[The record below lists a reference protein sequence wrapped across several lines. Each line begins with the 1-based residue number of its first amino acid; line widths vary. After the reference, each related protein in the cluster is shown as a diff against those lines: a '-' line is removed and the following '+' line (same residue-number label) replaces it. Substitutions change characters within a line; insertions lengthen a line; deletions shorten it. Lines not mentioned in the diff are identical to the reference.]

1 MSGTIRQAMTP
12 AITRLREHFE
22 EIRPALDAQE
32 RTAEGMEMLRTRLV
46 KVRRIVTRLEEKANQ
61 WQDYIR
67 GLPANERQAEEQ
79 VLANFAPL
87 ERHYA
92 AWIED
97 AHEIIADIEI
107 LLTNE
112 SEDGSTQSDIS
123 VELGVGQNRM
133 NQSRRP
139 EVHLNAQGTPINEGH
154 IPVNEHLF
162 RRNEYNIPAHL
173 PRTRL
178 AEFYGDPLVWPEF
191 WQSFSRTVDSLEM
204 DPGLKAHYLIQCLRG
219 KAKRAVLG
227 YRPIAEHYEPLKDA
241 LKRQFGNEK
250 AIRDT
255 LHAEL
260 ISLPMANESVY
271 SLRSYLEE
279 VERICRS
286 LTAMGRVEDESIV
299 MMAIKNKLP
308 KNIVLELLKKEKEN
322 RVNWNVEELRKGLE
336 EIVTL
341 REEAQRCVQT
351 FSKNNHSQQR
361 FGNNWSNNNRG
372 FNQKRNNF
380 KKENYERVFT
390 VQSGDGRVRNAK
402 KFEISCYFCHG
413 AHHADKCEKVKAI
426 YLRTK
431 ILSEQNRCLLCLRKG
446 HAVSNCV
453 NKFDC
458 NICNGRHNKLICPK
472 LYKNGKNEKEV
483 KKFEQINQ
491 VETSENVLTIMEKP
505 KEVVLMQS
513 NMVLFNSNGN
523 KRCNSVGLFDTGATI
538 NFITEE
544 KVKELNLKK
553 IGEKELGILPFSH
566 KEPIKFN
573 SAIFLVEIL
582 LNDGSKE
589 EIIAY
594 KVKREIMPNIKCANL
609 ENGKIRTLE
618 KIPDILISI
627 KHFWRFFR
635 SLVPLSENLFQ
646 VETSVGKIICGELGS
661 ELNGIL
667 SIEENNIMPI
677 LNINSEEEKM
687 NNFWSL
693 ETIGVKDDPTSKD
706 DQVAMDFFKQTIK
719 RSPNG
724 RYIVKW
730 PWKEN
735 KENLPSNFSLAYRR
749 FLGLMERLKKN
760 PDLMLEYEKII
771 ESDIKRGVLEDA
783 DRNKGSIEHFLPHH
797 PVITTK
803 KVRIVYD
810 ASAKIRGGK
819 SLNELLYRGPI
830 IMPELAGMLIR
841 FRLPEIAI
849 WADIEKAF
857 HCLELDPEDREVL
870 KLIWLKD
877 VRKPISSEN
886 IKYLRFSKV
895 PFGVISSPFL
905 LSATVRHHLESMD
918 DPIAKMVKNNSYVDN
933 ILIGVD
939 TKEEAYE
946 AYIKLKSIFKTA
958 QMNLREFISNNL
970 EFNEDLPME
979 DRLDKS
985 KPKILGIPW
994 NIETDRISIAF
1005 PTVGSSVK
1013 VNKRL
1018 VLKQLASVFD
1028 PLGLASPSLLPAKLF
1043 FQSLWEKP
1051 REWDNILTEEEANK
1065 WLNITEKWKVSPIE
1079 IKRKIIGKIGDYQL
1093 HVFCDASKDAY
1104 ASCVYMRCLING
1116 KMSVNILYARNRL
1129 RPKKMSVSIP
1139 RMELLGVLIAT
1150 RAIKFVENQI
1160 GLKISEKYLWCD
1172 SKPVLFWIKEN
1183 YKGEKFVENR
1193 IKEIRSHEDLKFG
1206 YTPTECNPAD
1216 IATRGCAPVEL
1227 STNYLWWTG
1236 PEWLTNDSWPVELNF
1251 VVENKEE
1258 NNPEEKF
1265 NFEVNQINNKDC
1277 DNLIDFN
1284 KLNSWN
1290 KIIKIIL
1297 FVSLFTR
1304 IWMNKCKKKVKSEF
1318 VESLSKNGKHTGVD
1332 FKKVEIFLLK
1342 VVQKGLDKNS
1352 LNKNVQII
1360 LDKNGILRLNTRI
1373 GKSEMP
1379 EGFKNPIL
1387 LPKGH
1392 SAVKLIIEKIHV
1404 ELLHSGV
1411 DAVLGNFLIKY
1422 WSPGARREAKK
1433 VVKNCKKCQKINGP
1447 KFALPLM
1454 PGLPKERLRKSRAF
1468 EAIGVDYLGPS
1479 LYKIENG
1486 KAKFWIALFTCLS
1499 TRAVHLE
1506 IALELSALE
1515 FMHCL
1520 RRFIAIR
1527 GCPKKI
1533 ISDNATQFK
1542 VGSELVGAKFV
1553 GKWIE
1558 KSKNEEKRINNFLI
1572 NKGIEWCFIPSLSP
1586 WAGGVYERLVKLVKD
1601 SFKRTLGG
1609 VILNLEELRT
1619 FIKEVEFSI
1628 NCRPIT
1634 FVSGEIDG
1642 PSCLRPI
1649 DFLLPNIEINENINS
1664 SDDEEEFK
1672 IGKLSMGDQ
1681 LRVRLKATQK
1691 AFEKFWTRW
1700 TREYLL
1706 ILRDKSKWAHNN
1718 DRTALRREP
1727 MVGEVVIVQQEG
1739 QPRNTWSLGKI
1750 VELDGS
1756 PPKSAKVQ
1764 IGKRYLVRPI
1774 NKLFSMEAEGD
1785 EYKKEKKESKKLE
1798 NGQNIEENKN
1808 ENKNKGQEQ
1817 KSKND
1822 LKQIKDGKNKLIKK
1836 IINQHIQWSPD
1847 RKRL

>member
-1 MSGTIRQAMTP
+1 
-12 AITRLREHFE
+12 
-22 EIRPALDAQE
+22 
-32 RTAEGMEMLRTRLV
+32 
-46 KVRRIVTRLEEKANQ
+46 
-61 WQDYIR
+61 
-67 GLPANERQAEEQ
+67 
-79 VLANFAPL
+79 
-87 ERHYA
+87 
-92 AWIED
+92 
-97 AHEIIADIEI
+97 
-107 LLTNE
+107 
-112 SEDGSTQSDIS
+112 
-123 VELGVGQNRM
+123 
-133 NQSRRP
+133 
-139 EVHLNAQGTPINEGH
+139 
-154 IPVNEHLF
+154 
-162 RRNEYNIPAHL
+162 
-173 PRTRL
+173 
-178 AEFYGDPLVWPEF
+178 
-191 WQSFSRTVDSLEM
+191 
-204 DPGLKAHYLIQCLRG
+204 
-219 KAKRAVLG
+219 
-227 YRPIAEHYEPLKDA
+227 
-241 LKRQFGNEK
+241 
-250 AIRDT
+250 
-255 LHAEL
+255 
-260 ISLPMANESVY
+260 
-271 SLRSYLEE
+271 
-279 VERICRS
+279 
-286 LTAMGRVEDESIV
+286 
-299 MMAIKNKLP
+299 
-308 KNIVLELLKKEKEN
+308 
-322 RVNWNVEELRKGLE
+322 
-336 EIVTL
+336 
-341 REEAQRCVQT
+341 
-351 FSKNNHSQQR
+351 
-361 FGNNWSNNNRG
+361 
-372 FNQKRNNF
+372 
-380 KKENYERVFT
+380 
-390 VQSGDGRVRNAK
+390 
-402 KFEISCYFCHG
+402 
-413 AHHADKCEKVKAI
+413 
-426 YLRTK
+426 
-431 ILSEQNRCLLCLRKG
+431 
-446 HAVSNCV
+446 
-453 NKFDC
+453 
-458 NICNGRHNKLICPK
+458 
-472 LYKNGKNEKEV
+472 
-483 KKFEQINQ
+483 
-491 VETSENVLTIMEKP
+491 
-505 KEVVLMQS
+505 
-513 NMVLFNSNGN
+513 
-523 KRCNSVGLFDTGATI
+523 
-538 NFITEE
+538 
-544 KVKELNLKK
+544 
-553 IGEKELGILPFSH
+553 
-566 KEPIKFN
+566 
-573 SAIFLVEIL
+573 
-582 LNDGSKE
+582 
-589 EIIAY
+589 
-594 KVKREIMPNIKCANL
+594 
-609 ENGKIRTLE
+609 
-618 KIPDILISI
+618 
-627 KHFWRFFR
+627 
-635 SLVPLSENLFQ
+635 
-646 VETSVGKIICGELGS
+646 
-661 ELNGIL
+661 
-667 SIEENNIMPI
+667 
-677 LNINSEEEKM
+677 
-687 NNFWSL
+687 
-693 ETIGVKDDPTSKD
+693 
-706 DQVAMDFFKQTIK
+706 
-719 RSPNG
+719 
-724 RYIVKW
+724 
-730 PWKEN
+730 
-735 KENLPSNFSLAYRR
+735 
-749 FLGLMERLKKN
+749 
-760 PDLMLEYEKII
+760 
-771 ESDIKRGVLEDA
+771 
-783 DRNKGSIEHFLPHH
+783 
-797 PVITTK
+797 
-803 KVRIVYD
+803 
-810 ASAKIRGGK
+810 
-819 SLNELLYRGPI
+819 
-830 IMPELAGMLIR
+830 MPELAGMLIR

-939 TKEEAYE
+939 TKEESYE

-994 NIETDRISIAF
+994 NIETDKISIAF

-1013 VNKRL
+1013 
-1018 VLKQLASVFD
+1018 S
-1028 PLGLASPSLLPAKLF
+1028 G
-1043 FQSLWEKP
+1043 
-1051 REWDNILTEEEANK
+1051 DNILTEEEANK

-1160 GLKISEKYLWCD
+1160 GLQISEKYLWCD

-1342 VVQKGLDKNS
+1342 VVQKELA
-1352 LNKNVQII
+1352 
-1360 LDKNGILRLNTRI
+1360 
-1373 GKSEMP
+1373 KSEMP

-1634 FVSGEIDG
+1634 FV
-1642 PSCLRPI
+1642 L
-1649 DFLLPNIEINENINS
+1649 
-1664 SDDEEEFK
+1664 
-1672 IGKLSMGDQ
+1672 
-1681 LRVRLKATQK
+1681 
-1691 AFEKFWTRW
+1691 W
-1700 TREYLL
+1700 
-1706 ILRDKSKWAHNN
+1706 RD
-1718 DRTALRREP
+1718 
-1727 MVGEVVIVQQEG
+1727 
-1739 QPRNTWSLGKI
+1739 
-1750 VELDGS
+1750 
-1756 PPKSAKVQ
+1756 
-1764 IGKRYLVRPI
+1764 
-1774 NKLFSMEAEGD
+1774 
-1785 EYKKEKKESKKLE
+1785 
-1798 NGQNIEENKN
+1798 
-1808 ENKNKGQEQ
+1808 
-1817 KSKND
+1817 
-1822 LKQIKDGKNKLIKK
+1822 
-1836 IINQHIQWSPD
+1836 
-1847 RKRL
+1847 

>member
-1 MSGTIRQAMTP
+1 
-12 AITRLREHFE
+12 
-22 EIRPALDAQE
+22 
-32 RTAEGMEMLRTRLV
+32 
-46 KVRRIVTRLEEKANQ
+46 
-61 WQDYIR
+61 
-67 GLPANERQAEEQ
+67 
-79 VLANFAPL
+79 
-87 ERHYA
+87 
-92 AWIED
+92 
-97 AHEIIADIEI
+97 
-107 LLTNE
+107 
-112 SEDGSTQSDIS
+112 
-123 VELGVGQNRM
+123 
-133 NQSRRP
+133 
-139 EVHLNAQGTPINEGH
+139 
-154 IPVNEHLF
+154 
-162 RRNEYNIPAHL
+162 
-173 PRTRL
+173 
-178 AEFYGDPLVWPEF
+178 
-191 WQSFSRTVDSLEM
+191 
-204 DPGLKAHYLIQCLRG
+204 
-219 KAKRAVLG
+219 
-227 YRPIAEHYEPLKDA
+227 
-241 LKRQFGNEK
+241 
-250 AIRDT
+250 
-255 LHAEL
+255 
-260 ISLPMANESVY
+260 
-271 SLRSYLEE
+271 
-279 VERICRS
+279 
-286 LTAMGRVEDESIV
+286 
-299 MMAIKNKLP
+299 
-308 KNIVLELLKKEKEN
+308 
-322 RVNWNVEELRKGLE
+322 
-336 EIVTL
+336 
-341 REEAQRCVQT
+341 
-351 FSKNNHSQQR
+351 
-361 FGNNWSNNNRG
+361 
-372 FNQKRNNF
+372 
-380 KKENYERVFT
+380 
-390 VQSGDGRVRNAK
+390 
-402 KFEISCYFCHG
+402 
-413 AHHADKCEKVKAI
+413 
-426 YLRTK
+426 
-431 ILSEQNRCLLCLRKG
+431 
-446 HAVSNCV
+446 
-453 NKFDC
+453 
-458 NICNGRHNKLICPK
+458 
-472 LYKNGKNEKEV
+472 
-483 KKFEQINQ
+483 
-491 VETSENVLTIMEKP
+491 
-505 KEVVLMQS
+505 
-513 NMVLFNSNGN
+513 
-523 KRCNSVGLFDTGATI
+523 
-538 NFITEE
+538 
-544 KVKELNLKK
+544 
-553 IGEKELGILPFSH
+553 
-566 KEPIKFN
+566 
-573 SAIFLVEIL
+573 
-582 LNDGSKE
+582 
-589 EIIAY
+589 
-594 KVKREIMPNIKCANL
+594 
-609 ENGKIRTLE
+609 
-618 KIPDILISI
+618 
-627 KHFWRFFR
+627 
-635 SLVPLSENLFQ
+635 
-646 VETSVGKIICGELGS
+646 
-661 ELNGIL
+661 
-667 SIEENNIMPI
+667 
-677 LNINSEEEKM
+677 M

-958 QMNLREFISNNL
+958 QMNLR
-970 EFNEDLPME
+970 
-979 DRLDKS
+979 
-985 KPKILGIPW
+985 
-994 NIETDRISIAF
+994 
-1005 PTVGSSVK
+1005 
-1013 VNKRL
+1013 
-1018 VLKQLASVFD
+1018 
-1028 PLGLASPSLLPAKLF
+1028 
-1043 FQSLWEKP
+1043 
-1051 REWDNILTEEEANK
+1051 
-1065 WLNITEKWKVSPIE
+1065 
-1079 IKRKIIGKIGDYQL
+1079 
-1093 HVFCDASKDAY
+1093 
-1104 ASCVYMRCLING
+1104 
-1116 KMSVNILYARNRL
+1116 
-1129 RPKKMSVSIP
+1129 
-1139 RMELLGVLIAT
+1139 
-1150 RAIKFVENQI
+1150 
-1160 GLKISEKYLWCD
+1160 
-1172 SKPVLFWIKEN
+1172 
-1183 YKGEKFVENR
+1183 EKFVENR

-1634 FVSGEIDG
+1634 FV
-1642 PSCLRPI
+1642 L
-1649 DFLLPNIEINENINS
+1649 
-1664 SDDEEEFK
+1664 
-1672 IGKLSMGDQ
+1672 
-1681 LRVRLKATQK
+1681 
-1691 AFEKFWTRW
+1691 W
-1700 TREYLL
+1700 
-1706 ILRDKSKWAHNN
+1706 RD
-1718 DRTALRREP
+1718 
-1727 MVGEVVIVQQEG
+1727 
-1739 QPRNTWSLGKI
+1739 
-1750 VELDGS
+1750 
-1756 PPKSAKVQ
+1756 
-1764 IGKRYLVRPI
+1764 
-1774 NKLFSMEAEGD
+1774 
-1785 EYKKEKKESKKLE
+1785 
-1798 NGQNIEENKN
+1798 
-1808 ENKNKGQEQ
+1808 
-1817 KSKND
+1817 
-1822 LKQIKDGKNKLIKK
+1822 
-1836 IINQHIQWSPD
+1836 
-1847 RKRL
+1847 